1 MDVDYILWT
10 TVITIALALIFDF
23 SNGFHDAANAT
34 STVIATKSLKP
45 KQAVLLSAIFN
56 FLPAFVIGTAV
67 ANTISK
73 TVKMNEL
80 PQVAAG
86 VIPFGLR
93 VTLAALLGAIFWNF
107 FTWAYGLPSS
117 SSHALIGGLIGAGIS
132 AGGND
137 AISWSTVQKTVAA
150 IFISP
155 LVAFL
160 IAVIAS
166 WLIRGIKKAFKL
178 DDDHEAFRW
187 GQIFSSAFVSW
198 GHGSNDAQKT
208 MGIMAAALY
217 SAGYLHS
224 ESASKLTPST
234 WVIFAA
240 QFAIAIG
247 TFYGGWRIIETM
259 GLKITHITRASGL
272 AANLGAIT
280 SINGATHLGVP
291 ISTTHAAATSVIGS
305 GVGSGHVVHLRTI
318 GRMMLAWVV
327 TLPSAAIVGFITY
340 KATVL
345 PGAMAAVVT
354 GLLIVA
360 LLAYAIRLMFSA
372 TTAADVERALP
383 QVVEQQVQFEDK

>member
-1 MDVDYILWT
+1 MDYILWT
-10 TVITIALALIFDF
+10 TIITIALALIFDF

-45 KQAVLLSAIFN
+45 RTAVIVSAVFN

-73 TVKMNEL
+73 TVNLDAL
-80 PQVAAG
+80 PAAATNA
-86 VIPFGLR
+86 IPFGLR

-117 SSHALIGGLIGAGIS
+117 SSHALIGGLLGAGIS
-132 AGGND
+132 AGGID
-137 AISWSTVQKTVAA
+137 AVSWSTVQKTVVA
-150 IFISP
+150 IFLSP
-155 LVAFL
+155 IVAFL
-160 IAVIAS
+160 VAVIAS
-166 WLIRGIKKAFKL
+166 WIISFAKIVFKL
-178 DDDHEAFRW
+178 DDNHEFFRW

-217 SAGYLHS
+217 SAGYLQA
-224 ESASKLTPST
+224 EDGSKLSPST

-280 SINGATHLGVP
+280 SINGATHLGIP
-291 ISTTHAAATSVIGS
+291 ISTTHAAASSVIGS
-305 GVGSGHVVHLRTI
+305 GIGSGHKVHFKTI
-318 GRMMLAWVV
+318 GRMMSAWIV
-327 TLPSAAIVGFITY
+327 TLPSAGVVGYITY
-340 KATVL
+340 KATIL
-345 PGAMAAVVT
+345 PGKLAGLVT
-354 GLLIVA
+354 GLLIIA
-360 LLAYAIRLMFSA
+360 LLAYAIRLMFTA
-372 TTAADVERALP
+372 TTAEDVERALP
-383 QVVEQQVQFEDK
+383 QDVEQAIPLSDK

>member
-1 MDVDYILWT
+1 MDYILWT
-10 TVITIALALIFDF
+10 TIITIALALIFDF

-45 KQAVLLSAIFN
+45 RTAVIVSAVFN

-73 TVKMNEL
+73 TVNLDSL
-80 PQVAAG
+80 PAAASN

-117 SSHALIGGLIGAGIS
+117 SSHALIGGLLGAGIS
-132 AGGND
+132 AGGID
-137 AISWSTVQKTVAA
+137 AVSWSTVQKTVVA
-150 IFISP
+150 IFLSP
-155 LVAFL
+155 IVAFL
-160 IAVIAS
+160 VAIIAS
-166 WLIRGIKKAFKL
+166 WIIRLAKIIFKL
-178 DDDHEAFRW
+178 DDNHEFFRW

-217 SAGYLHS
+217 SAGYLQA
-224 ESASKLTPST
+224 EDGSKLSPST

-280 SINGATHLGVP
+280 SINGATHLGIP

-305 GVGSGHVVHLRTI
+305 GIGSGHKVHLKTI
-318 GRMMLAWVV
+318 GRMMGAWVV
-327 TLPSAAIVGFITY
+327 TLPSAGVVGYITY

-345 PGAMAAVVT
+345 PGVLAGAVT

-360 LLAYAIRLMFSA
+360 LLAYAIRLMFTA
-372 TTAADVERALP
+372 TTAEDVERALP
-383 QVVEQQVQFEDK
+383 QDVEQAIPMSDK

>member
-1 MDVDYILWT
+1 MDYILWT
-10 TVITIALALIFDF
+10 TIITITLALIFDF

-45 KQAVLLSAIFN
+45 KTAVIISAVFN

-73 TVKMNEL
+73 TVNIDSL
-80 PQVAAG
+80 PMASAST
-86 VIPFGLR
+86 IPFGLR

-107 FTWAYGLPSS
+107 LTWAYGLPSS

-132 AGGND
+132 AGGFD
-137 AISWSTVQKTVAA
+137 AVSWNTVQKTVLA
-150 IFISP
+150 IFASP
-155 LVAFL
+155 LIAFIVA
-160 IAVIAS
+160 VVSS
-166 WLIRGIKKAFKL
+166 WLITFVRKVFKL
-178 DDDHEAFRW
+178 DEDHVFFRW

-208 MGIMAAALY
+208 MGIIAAALY
-217 SAGYLHS
+217 SAGYLKAG
-224 ESASKLTPST
+224 SATELSPST

-280 SINGATHLGVP
+280 SINGATHLGIP
-291 ISTTHAAATSVIGS
+291 ISTTHAAASSVIGS
-305 GVGSGHVVHLRTI
+305 GIGSGHKVHLKTI
-318 GRMMLAWVV
+318 GRMMSAWIV
-327 TLPSAAIVGFITY
+327 TLPSAAVVGYITY

-345 PGAMAAVVT
+345 PGVLAAVVT
-354 GLLIVA
+354 GLLIIA
-360 LLAYAIRLMFSA
+360 LLTYAIRLMFTT
-372 TTAADVERALP
+372 TTAEDVERALP
-383 QVVEQQVQFEDK
+383 QDVEQVFPLSDK

>member
-1 MDVDYILWT
+1 MDYILWT
-10 TVITIALALIFDF
+10 TVLTIALALLFDF

-45 KQAVLLSAIFN
+45 RTAVIISAVFN

-73 TVKMNEL
+73 TVNIDAL
-80 PQVAAG
+80 PSAATAA
-86 VIPFGLR
+86 IPFGLR

-132 AGGND
+132 AGGLD
-137 AISWSTVQKTVAA
+137 AVSWSTVQKTVLA
-150 IFISP
+150 IFASP
-155 LVAFL
+155 LIAFL
-160 IAVIAS
+160 VAILAS
-166 WLIRGIKKAFKL
+166 WLIRFIRKVFNL
-178 DDDHEAFRW
+178 SEDHEFFRW

-217 SAGYLHS
+217 SAGYLQA
-224 ESASKLTPST
+224 EDASKLSPST

-240 QFAIAIG
+240 QFAIAVG

-291 ISTTHAAATSVIGS
+291 ISTTHAAASSVIGS
-305 GVGSGHVVHLRTI
+305 GVGSGHVVHIKTI
-318 GRMMLAWVV
+318 GKMMTAWIV
-327 TLPSAAIVGFITY
+327 TLPSAGFVGYVTY

-345 PGAMAAVVT
+345 PGKFAAVVT

-360 LLAYAIRLMFSA
+360 LLSYAIRLMFTA
-372 TTAADVERALP
+372 TTAEDVERALP
-383 QVVEQQVQFEDK
+383 QDVESLIPFTDK

>member
-1 MDVDYILWT
+1 MDYILWT
-10 TVITIALALIFDF
+10 TVITIALALLFDF

-45 KQAVLLSAIFN
+45 RTAVIVSAVFN

-73 TVKMNEL
+73 TVKLDAL
-80 PQVAAG
+80 PATAATA
-86 VIPFGLR
+86 IPFGLR

-117 SSHALIGGLIGAGIS
+117 SSHALIGGLLGAGIS
-132 AGGND
+132 AGGLD
-137 AISWSTVQKTVAA
+137 AVSWSTVQKTVVA
-150 IFISP
+150 IFLSP
-155 LVAFL
+155 IVAFL
-160 IAVIAS
+160 VAVIAS
-166 WLIRGIKKAFKL
+166 WLIKLVKIVFKL
-178 DDDHEAFRW
+178 DDDHEFFRW

-217 SAGYLHS
+217 SAGYLNA
-224 ESASKLTPST
+224 EDGSKLSPST

-280 SINGATHLGVP
+280 SINGATHLGIP

-305 GVGSGHVVHLRTI
+305 GIGSGHKVHLKTI
-318 GRMMLAWVV
+318 GRMMSAWVV
-327 TLPSAAIVGFITY
+327 TLPSAAVVGYITY

-345 PGAMAAVVT
+345 PGALAAIVT

-360 LLAYAIRLMFSA
+360 LLAYAIRLMFTA
-372 TTAADVERALP
+372 TTAEDVEKALP
-383 QVVEQQVQFEDK
+383 KDVEQVIPLSDK

>member
-1 MDVDYILWT
+1 MDYILWT

-45 KQAVLLSAIFN
+45 RTAVIVSAVFN

-73 TVKMNEL
+73 TVKLDAL
-80 PQVAAG
+80 PVAASA

-117 SSHALIGGLIGAGIS
+117 SSHALIGGLLGAGIS
-132 AGGND
+132 AGGLD
-137 AISWSTVQKTVAA
+137 AVSWSTVQKTVAA
-150 IFISP
+150 IFLSP
-155 LVAFL
+155 IVAFL
-160 IAVIAS
+160 VAIIAS
-166 WLIRGIKKAFKL
+166 WIITLVKMIFKL
-178 DDDHEAFRW
+178 DDDHEFFRW

-217 SAGYLHS
+217 SAGYLH
-224 ESASKLTPST
+224 ADDAAKLHPST

-240 QFAIAIG
+240 QFAIAVG

-280 SINGATHLGVP
+280 SINGATHLGIP

-305 GVGSGHVVHLRTI
+305 GIGSGHKVHLRTI
-318 GRMMLAWVV
+318 GRMMGAWVV
-327 TLPSAAIVGFITY
+327 TLPSAGVVGYITY

-345 PGAMAAVVT
+345 PGVLAAIVT
-354 GLLIVA
+354 GILIIA
-360 LLAYAIRLMFSA
+360 LLAYAVRLMFTA
-372 TTAADVERALP
+372 TTAEDVERALP
-383 QVVEQQVQFEDK
+383 KNVEQVIPLADR

>member
-1 MDVDYILWT
+1 MDYILWT

-45 KQAVLLSAIFN
+45 RTAVIVSAVFN

-73 TVKMNEL
+73 TVNLDAL
-80 PQVAAG
+80 PAAATNA
-86 VIPFGLR
+86 IPFGLR

-117 SSHALIGGLIGAGIS
+117 SSHALIGGLLGAGIS
-132 AGGND
+132 AGGID
-137 AISWSTVQKTVAA
+137 AVSWSTVQKTVAA
-150 IFISP
+150 IFLSP
-155 LVAFL
+155 IVAFL
-160 IAVIAS
+160 VAVIAS
-166 WLIRGIKKAFKL
+166 WIISFAKKVFKL
-178 DDDHEAFRW
+178 DDNHEFFRW

-217 SAGYLHS
+217 SAGYLQA
-224 ESASKLTPST
+224 EDGSKLSPST

-280 SINGATHLGVP
+280 SINGATHLGIP
-291 ISTTHAAATSVIGS
+291 ISTTHAAASSVIGS
-305 GVGSGHVVHLRTI
+305 GIGSGHKVHFKTI
-318 GRMMLAWVV
+318 GRMMSAWIV
-327 TLPSAAIVGFITY
+327 TLPSAGVVGYITY
-340 KATVL
+340 KATIL
-345 PGAMAAVVT
+345 PGKLAGLVT

-360 LLAYAIRLMFSA
+360 LLAYAIRLMFTA
-372 TTAADVERALP
+372 TTAEDVERALP
-383 QVVEQQVQFEDK
+383 QDVEQAIPLSDK

>member
-1 MDVDYILWT
+1 MDYILWT
-10 TVITIALALIFDF
+10 TVLTIGLALLFDF

-45 KQAVLLSAIFN
+45 KQAVILSAVFN

-73 TVKMNEL
+73 TVKIDAL
-80 PQVAAG
+80 PAVASSA
-86 VIPFGLR
+86 IPLGLR

-107 FTWAYGLPSS
+107 LTWAYGLPSS
-117 SSHALIGGLIGAGIS
+117 SSHALIGGLIGAGVS
-132 AGGND
+132 AGGFD
-137 AISWSTVQKTVAA
+137 AVSWSTVQKTVVA
-150 IFISP
+150 IFASP
-155 LVAFL
+155 FIAFLVAVL
-160 IAVIAS
+160 AS
-166 WLIRGIKKAFKL
+166 WIIRAVKKIFKL
-178 DDDHEAFRW
+178 NDDHEAFRW
-187 GQIFSSAFVSW
+187 GQILSSAFVSW

-217 SAGYLHS
+217 SAGYLHADD
-224 ESASKLTPST
+224 ASKLSPST

-240 QFAIAIG
+240 QFAIAVG

-291 ISTTHAAATSVIGS
+291 ISTTHAAASSVIGS

-318 GRMMLAWVV
+318 GRMVLAWVV
-327 TLPSAAIVGFITY
+327 TLPSAGIVGFITY
-340 KATVL
+340 RATVL
-345 PGAMAAVVT
+345 PGALSGVVT
-354 GLLIVA
+354 GILIVA
-360 LLAYAIRLMFSA
+360 LLAYAIRLMFTA

-383 QVVEQQVQFEDK
+383 VDVEQSINLTDK